1 MVAMRS
7 YRNEPERRLEEL
19 LETANL
25 RDASEDDIKRRVA
38 NLIESLVDDQQARL
52 EVGTE
57 SGSIDILFG
66 NVIIEAKTR
75 RDRLFVAPSWAR
87 SDQHRRRDWAA
98 SQLQDYVNDRYGGVK
113 SASSIFVGYTTN
125 GTSWIRWD
133 VTVGGEVPT
142 EVWSKHL
149 DQGTLDN
156 LAKVGRTRSE
166 VMNDLLDDL
175 VQHLET
181 RPGPPDDLGELL
193 ADLPDSAY
201 QLAVDLSGQPDFEI
215 KRSVWSDLMRGAFV
229 LAPGTAD
236 QDLRLFAT
244 HSVLVDMARKVANNV
259 TGNEDA
265 STQID
270 DSAFYSWVYAGDA
283 ETPVAQRI
291 SREVNRYNWRLAN
304 SDVLKGVYHGF
315 IPRSVRHDFGEY
327 YTPDWLAEA
336 VCEHVLDDEWCNTA
350 VKRAADHDDDLRGI
364 GVLEPSCGSGSFL
377 RAAVLR
383 LLPYAQRETEDAVE
397 QANIVCR
404 LVHGLDIHPVA
415 VELAKA
421 TILAALPATPTQGH
435 DAVNVHISDSLRW
448 MQDTDMR
455 LLGDGILI
463 NVPQIGELQQV
474 DVLVPNSVVLHD
486 QFGEVID
493 DMLTHGG
500 NEVLIPNSVVLH
512 DQFGEVIDDM
522 LTHGGNEV
530 LIRSRLAHYGIMGED
545 ADSAVTAAT
554 TLHRLRAEDRNHVWG
569 WYIKNVAEAHRLHE
583 RRFDRIVGNPPW
595 ITRKDITKGD
605 KARAERYRSEA
616 IRLGIWAGGAI
627 FATQNNLAALFAAAV
642 TRDYANPDQHWKV
655 GYVLPWSAL
664 RTQTWSN
671 FRSGGWSE
679 VNVGTKAGEAVD
691 LSESPWDLRCVA
703 ERPFPQSDSCVIFGQ
718 SSASNSPVALS
729 DVHLLWESEN
739 ARPDAAWTDFKS
751 GVAQR
756 PISAQQGAES
766 EYLDRLENGAT
777 LFPIAL
783 IRIDPGSLRSGGTGF
798 RRFKLQK
805 SRHGVW
811 SNVDLGELTIEEECV
826 REVAYAEDLAP
837 FRRLSKSWVVLPP
850 DRAILAD
857 EPMAEIGAYG
867 RFANYWTEAD
877 RLWRQHHGTTP
888 PATLLDRVDHQS
900 KLTLQL
906 DSKMG
911 YRVAYPG
918 SGRWLSG
925 TKMSSDVIV
934 NHGCLYISVES
945 EREADFLCAVL
956 SSDAL
961 QDAFRESQVTDRH
974 YDKHPLRSVPIPAY
988 DGGNAVHAELV
999 SVADRASLVAA
1010 EVTKSSGTSKMRS
1023 DIRDA
1028 LREDGVMSEIDRCV
1042 TELLPDYVNLAA

>member
-1 MVAMRS
+1 MATMQS

-25 RDASEDDIKRRVA
+25 NDASEEDIKRRVA
-38 NLIESLVDDQQARL
+38 NLIESLVEGQQARL

-66 NVIIEAKTR
+66 NVIIEAKRR

-113 SASSIFVGYTTN
+113 SESNVFVGYTTN
-125 GTSWIRWD
+125 GTSWIRWE
-133 VTVGGEVPT
+133 VTVGGEAPT
-142 EVWSKHL
+142 EIWSKDL
-149 DQGTLDN
+149 TQNSLEN
-156 LAKVGRTRSE
+156 LAQAGRTRSE
-166 VMNDLLDDL
+166 VVNDLLDDL

-193 ADLPDSAY
+193 AELPDSAY
-201 QLAVDLSGQPDFEI
+201 RLAVALTGQPDFEI

-229 LAPGTAD
+229 LAPGTD
-236 QDLRLFAT
+236 DHDLRLFAT

-259 TGNEDA
+259 TGNEHA
-265 STQID
+265 SSQID
-270 DSAFYSWVYAGDA
+270 DSAFYSWVYSGDA

-336 VCEHVLDDEWCNTA
+336 VCEHVLDDEWCSTA
-350 VKRAADHDDDLRGI
+350 TKRAADHDDDLRGI

-383 LLPYAQRETEDAVE
+383 LLPFARSETDDVVE

-421 TILAALPATPTQGH
+421 TMLSALPATPTHGH

-474 DVLVPNSVVLHD
+474 DVLVPS
-486 QFGEVID
+486 
-493 DMLTHGG
+493 
-500 NEVLIPNSVVLH
+500 SVVLH

-530 LIRSRLAHYGIMGED
+530 LIRSRLEHYGITGED
-545 ADSAVTAAT
+545 AESAIAAAA

-569 WYIKNVAEAHRLHE
+569 WYIKNVAEAYRLHD

-605 KARAERYRSEA
+605 KARAERHRSEA
-616 IRLGIWAGGAI
+616 IRLGLWAGGAV

-664 RTQTWSN
+664 RTETWSN
-671 FRSGGWSE
+671 FRAGSWSE
-679 VNVGTKAGEAVD
+679 VNTGSKTGQAID
-691 LSESPWDLRCVA
+691 LSESPWDLRGVT
-703 ERPFPQSDSCVIFGQ
+703 ERPFPQSDSCVVFGQ
-718 SSASNSPVALS
+718 LSATNSPVALS
-729 DVHLLWESEN
+729 DVHLLLESGT
-739 ARPDAAWTDFKS
+739 ARPDSAWTDLKS
-751 GVAQR
+751 GTSKR
-756 PISAQQGAES
+756 PLTIRAGVES
-766 EYLDRLENGAT
+766 EYLAQLENGAT

-783 IRIDPGSLRSGGTGF
+783 IRINPDTLKSGGSGF
-798 RRFKLQK
+798 KRFNLQK

-811 SNVDLGELTIEEECV
+811 SQVDLGELTIEEDCV
-826 REVAYAEDLAP
+826 REATYAEDLAP
-837 FRRLSKSWVVLPP
+837 FRRLSQSWVVLPP
-850 DRAILAD
+850 DKAIVAD
-857 EPMAEIGAYG
+857 EPMAAIGAYG

-906 DSKMG
+906 DSKKA

-925 TKMSSDVIV
+925 TKMPSDVIV
-934 NHGCLYISVES
+934 NHGCLYISVAS
-945 EREADFLCAVL
+945 EREADYLCAVL
-956 SSDAL
+956 SSDVL
-961 QDAFRESQVTDRH
+961 QDTFRESQVTDRH

-988 DGGNAVHAELV
+988 DEDNEVHESLATL
-999 SVADRASLVAA
+999 ANRASLVAA
-1010 EVTKSSGTSKMRS
+1010 DVPKSGGTSKMRA

-1028 LREDGVMSEIDRCV
+1028 LREDGVMAEIDRCV
-1042 TELLPDYVNLAA
+1042 QELLPNYTQPTQ